1 MFVLGRQR
9 AQHRRGRGVRR
20 LSRLLRRRARNLMA
34 SADRL
39 IRGGRRRQS
48 EWLAARVRTKLERII
63 ARPHGIEVTV
73 EDGRVLL
80 SGPILAGELDPLLST
95 VWRVPGVGQVD
106 ARVELYESPAEI
118 AAADPQQPRPAR
130 VPLPG
135 REGPAFRFV
144 AVLSAAGVAGY
155 GLLRMRQL
163 RPHP

>member
-1 MFVLGRQR
+1 MAAGVLGFG
-9 AQHRRGRGVRR
+9 AVLMMAFGYARR
-20 LSRLLRRRARNLMA
+20 L
-34 SADRL
+34 
-39 IRGGRRRQS
+39 IGGGRRRQS
-48 EWLAARVRTKLERII
+48 EWLAARVRTRVERVLT
-63 ARPHGIEVTV
+63 RPHGLEVTA

-106 ARVELYESPAEI
+106 ARVELYDSPAEI
-118 AAADPQQPRPAR
+118 AAADPQQPRPAQ
-130 VPLPG
+130 VPPPAG
-135 REGPAFRFV
+135 GGPAFRFV